1 MRSRA
6 GTGSG
11 GRIRLVF
18 RAPRSATAPVWTTPA
33 SDRGCRNFNFL
44 CEVQHVQV
52 DCQGPAKYT
61 CPAKCNNCSPC
72 FSVPNCLAHTAC
84 GFCGICHGG
93 FYATPEGVCSPCSL
107 VVLNCDHHATC
118 GVCRNCTNGYQVTP
132 AGTCSPCNL
141 VDYCYVHVECGVCKT
156 CVDGYHVDSNG
167 ACSLGDAT
175 STIPNAPMVGL
186 AAISRLKMTDLL
198 ETTCQNGGTYKE
210 NNSGISRECSSK
222 NMILCDQLVTMD
234 AVNNCADNGFVQQ
247 CCRQSCGLC
256 VPVPWRILPMG
267 TTVCWT
273 YTRDVKLLQEM
284 SCNDEVD
291 VRRLRCCDSTTCESF
306 NRDDDL
312 MSPRELTSKFNY
324 FEAFV
329 FCKLKGKKLCTLHQ
343 AVQDCTETE
352 HDKEPILLQNPA
364 AVECHWLTCVAAD
377 EWCPIGEYEARTE
390 GNIEGQT
397 CQLSRRMKLCCREPD
412 DARIVVKWVDIDA
425 LIGRFPAAM
434 SADGMWDVFDFS
446 GSWTDTDILILFELA
461 DRDRD
466 GLLTRE
472 ELRVF
477 TAKHISFLRE
487 VTLQR
492 LRFHFNRMDW
502 NKDGLISWAETG
514 LAQRDFMLKNV
525 KTAWLVDRWDTSGDN
540 LVSWNEFLY
549 GLGIT
554 PPGTWM
560 KSS

>member
-1 MRSRA
+1 
-6 GTGSG
+6 
-11 GRIRLVF
+11 
-18 RAPRSATAPVWTTPA
+18 
-33 SDRGCRNFNFL
+33 
-44 CEVQHVQV
+44 
-52 DCQGPAKYT
+52 
-61 CPAKCNNCSPC
+61 
-72 FSVPNCLAHTAC
+72 
-84 GFCGICHGG
+84 
-93 FYATPEGVCSPCSL
+93 
-107 VVLNCDHHATC
+107 
-118 GVCRNCTNGYQVTP
+118 
-132 AGTCSPCNL
+132 
-141 VDYCYVHVECGVCKT
+141 
-156 CVDGYHVDSNG
+156 
-167 ACSLGDAT
+167 
-175 STIPNAPMVGL
+175 
-186 AAISRLKMTDLL
+186 MTDLL

-312 MSPRELTSKFNY
+312 MSPRELT
-324 FEAFV
+324 
-329 FCKLKGKKLCTLHQ
+329 
-343 AVQDCTETE
+343 
-352 HDKEPILLQNPA
+352 I
-364 AVECHWLTCVAAD
+364 ECHWLTCVAAD

-446 GSWTDTDILILFELA
+446 GSWTDTDIQSSSNW
-461 DRDRD
+461 R
-466 GLLTRE
+466 
-472 ELRVF
+472 
-477 TAKHISFLRE
+477 TAIA
-487 VTLQR
+487 
-492 LRFHFNRMDW
+492 M
-502 NKDGLISWAETG
+502 AC
-514 LAQRDFMLKNV
+514 
-525 KTAWLVDRWDTSGDN
+525 
-540 LVSWNEFLY
+540 
-549 GLGIT
+549 
-554 PPGTWM
+554 
-560 KSS
+560 